1 MLIRRAQTKTK
12 SQPAHQAPADP
23 EKPKP
28 AGKYLQRA
36 LTILLLVIAI
46 AEAAE
51 LSRMRHDAN
60 GAIKA
65 AANRSKEFSNW
76 RDENGAF
83 IARQQQTILTLKDA
97 LRAEV
102 IEKEKWMSRPSAQIR
117 SVERIT
123 IPNVTIPYHDTV
135 LVKVDPDGNSFMRIP
150 IRFGKKD
157 TWYSIS
163 GTVTKAGVHI
173 DSVSMNNRLR
183 ITIAY
188 QKNGFLKRRTPVV
201 EVKSSNPYSTIIKVD
216 NVIIKKPYAKLPLR
230 IIEGA
235 GIYGLI
241 RITKYLITK

>member
-51 LSRMRHDAN
+51 LSRMRRDAN
-60 GAIKA
+60 SAIKA
-65 AANRSKEFSNW
+65 AANRSKEFSSW
-76 RDENGAF
+76 KDQNGAF

-201 EVKSSNPYSTIIKVD
+201 EVKSSNPYSAITNVD
-216 NVIIKKPYAKLPLR
+216 NVIIKKPYQHIPLKILAGFGLYGAAKT
-230 IIEGA
+230 A
-235 GIYGLI
+235 KNFLI
-241 RITKYLITK
+241 K